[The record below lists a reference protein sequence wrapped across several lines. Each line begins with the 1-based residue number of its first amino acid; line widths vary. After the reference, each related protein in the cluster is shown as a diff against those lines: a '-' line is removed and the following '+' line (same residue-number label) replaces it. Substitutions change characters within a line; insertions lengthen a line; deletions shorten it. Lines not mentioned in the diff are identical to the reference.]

1 MTTTLTR
8 DQIIERLCRLA
19 ATEAGVNAAEVSAD
33 TDFFADLNFDSLDI
47 IEYVMTL
54 EDEFQVNIPDEKA
67 QTVKTVAQ
75 AADVLIGM
83 MSD

>member
-8 DQIIERLCRLA
+8 EQIIERLCRLA
-19 ATEAGVNAAEVSAD
+19 AAEAGVNVAEVSAD

-54 EDEFQVNIPDEKA
+54 EDEFQVSIPDEKA

-75 AADVLIGM
+75 AADVLIET
-83 MSD
+83 MSS

>member
-8 DQIIERLCRLA
+8 EQIIERLCQLA
-19 ATEAGVNAAEVSAD
+19 AAQVAVNVAEVSAD

-83 MSD
+83 MST

>member
-8 DQIIERLCRLA
+8 EQIIERLCQLA
-19 ATEAGVNAAEVSAD
+19 AAQAAVNVAEVSAD

-54 EDEFQVNIPDEKA
+54 EDEFQVDIPDAKA
-67 QTVKTVAQ
+67 QNVKTVAQ
-75 AADVLIGM
+75 AADVLIEM
-83 MSD
+83 MAG